1 MKFFKKIFLIL
12 LVITVILFTFK
23 NNFIVNKVEKILI
36 IFSGYTENVLKEVY
50 VSGRINESRANI
62 LKAINVIIGESLLT
76 IDLEN
81 IRKNLNNLSWV
92 KDSSVYLLP
101 LGQLEIEIY
110 EYIPFGKFTD
120 LNNNTFL
127 INKNGVKFLSINI
140 SEFES
145 LFELYGKDALLHVAE
160 LPLIIN
166 KLKSFN
172 FNASKIERIDSRRWN
187 IYLKEGFLIKLPNIN
202 PLNSIDALYKLDNNI
217 NYNNLTFVDLRI
229 KDRVSLKYKQVD

>member
-1 MKFFKKIFLIL
+1 MKFFLKIFFIL
-12 LVITVILFTFK
+12 LVITIIFFSFK
-23 NNFIVNKVEKILI
+23 NNYIENKVEKILI
-36 IFSGYTENVLKEVY
+36 SFSEYTENVLKEVY

-62 LKAINVIIGESLLT
+62 LKAINVTLGESLLT

-81 IRKNLNNLSWV
+81 IRENLNNLSWV
-92 KDSSVYLLP
+92 KDSSIYLLP
-101 LGQLEIEIY
+101 LGRLEIEIY
-110 EYIPFGKFTD
+110 EYIPFGRYTD
-120 LNNNTFL
+120 ENNNTFL
-127 INKNGVKFLSINI
+127 INKNGVKFSNTNIN
-140 SEFES
+140 EFES
-145 LFELYGKDALLHVAE
+145 LFKLYGKGALLQVTE

-172 FNASKIERIDSRRWN
+172 FNVSKIERIDSRRWN
-187 IYLKEGFLIKLPNIN
+187 INLKEGFLIKLPSID

>member
-1 MKFFKKIFLIL
+1 MKFFKKIVLIL
-12 LVITVILFTFK
+12 LVITVILFSFK
-23 NNFIVNKVEKILI
+23 NNYIANKIEKILI
-36 IFSGYTENVLKEVY
+36 HFSGYTENVLKEVY

-62 LKAINVIIGESLLT
+62 LKAINVTIGEPLLT

-81 IRKNLNNLSWV
+81 VRENLNNLSWV
-92 KDSSVYLLP
+92 KDSSLYLLP

-110 EYIPFGKFTD
+110 EYIPFGKYTD
-120 LNNNTFL
+120 VNNNTFL
-127 INKNGVKFLSINI
+127 INNNGIKFLNINI
-140 SEFES
+140 NEFES
-145 LFELYGKDALLHVAE
+145 LFKLYGKDALLQVAE
-160 LPLIIN
+160 LSLIIN

-187 IYLKEGFLIKLPNIN
+187 IYLKEGFLIKLPNID

-217 NYNNLTFVDLRI
+217 NYNNLTFIDLRI

>member
-1 MKFFKKIFLIL
+1 MKIFKRIFLIL
-12 LVITVILFTFK
+12 IVITLILFSFK
-23 NNFIVNKVEKILI
+23 NNYIVNKVEKILI
-36 IFSGYTENVLKEVY
+36 SFSGYTENVLKEVY

-62 LKAINVIIGESLLT
+62 LNAINVTLGESLLT
-76 IDLEN
+76 VDLKN

-110 EYIPFGKFTD
+110 EYIPFGKYTD
-120 LNNNTFL
+120 EKNNTFL
-127 INKNGVKFLSINI
+127 INKNGVKFLNINI
-140 SEFES
+140 NEFES
-145 LFELYGKDALLHVAE
+145 LFKLNGKDALLKVTE

-172 FNASKIERIDSRRWN
+172 FNASRIERIDSRRWN
-187 IYLKEGFLIKLPNIN
+187 IYLKEGFLIKLPSID

-229 KDRVSLKYKQVD
+229 KGRVSLKYKQVD

>member
-1 MKFFKKIFLIL
+1 MKFFKNIFLIL
-12 LVITVILFTFK
+12 IVISAILFFFK
-23 NNFIVNKVEKILI
+23 NNYIENKVEKILI
-36 IFSGYTENVLKEVY
+36 SFTEYTENVLKEVY
-50 VSGRINESRANI
+50 VSGRIKESRANI
-62 LKAINVIIGESLLT
+62 LNAINVTLGESLLT

-81 IRKNLNNLSWV
+81 IRENLNNLSWV

-101 LGQLEIEIY
+101 LGRLEIEIY
-110 EYIPFGKFTD
+110 EYIPFGKYTD
-120 LNNNTFL
+120 VNNNTFL
-127 INKNGVKFLSINI
+127 INKNGVKFSNINI
-140 SEFES
+140 NEFES
-145 LFELYGKDALLHVAE
+145 LFKLYGKDALLQVTE

-172 FNASKIERIDSRRWN
+172 FHASKIERIDSRRWN
-187 IYLKEGFLIKLPNIN
+187 IYLKEGFLIKLPNID

>member
-12 LVITVILFTFK
+12 LVITVILFSFK

-36 IFSGYTENVLKEVY
+36 SFSGYTENVLKEVY

-62 LKAINVIIGESLLT
+62 LKAINVTIGESLLT

-120 LNNNTFL
+120 LKNNTFL

-140 SEFES
+140 SEFEINNCAGS
-145 LFELYGKDALLHVAE
+145 VFHGITIIVDCVNDKPDTFNLLTLRSFGESFYHHITDACLEFGYAGV
-160 LPLIIN
+160 
-166 KLKSFN
+166 
-172 FNASKIERIDSRRWN
+172 
-187 IYLKEGFLIKLPNIN
+187 
-202 PLNSIDALYKLDNNI
+202 
-217 NYNNLTFVDLRI
+217 
-229 KDRVSLKYKQVD
+229 

>member
-1 MKFFKKIFLIL
+1 MKIFKKIFLIL
-12 LVITVILFTFK
+12 IVITLILFLFK
-23 NNFIVNKVEKILI
+23 NNYIVNKVEKILI
-36 IFSGYTENVLKEVY
+36 SFSGYTENVLKEVY

-62 LKAINVIIGESLLT
+62 LNAINVTLGESLLT
-76 IDLEN
+76 IDLKN
-81 IRKNLNNLSWV
+81 IRENLNNLSWV

-110 EYIPFGKFTD
+110 EYIPFGKYTD
-120 LNNNTFL
+120 ENNNTFL
-127 INKNGVKFLSINI
+127 INKSGVKFSNINI
-140 SEFES
+140 NEFES
-145 LFELYGKDALLHVAE
+145 LFKLNGKDALLKVTE

-172 FNASKIERIDSRRWN
+172 FNASRIERIDSRRWN